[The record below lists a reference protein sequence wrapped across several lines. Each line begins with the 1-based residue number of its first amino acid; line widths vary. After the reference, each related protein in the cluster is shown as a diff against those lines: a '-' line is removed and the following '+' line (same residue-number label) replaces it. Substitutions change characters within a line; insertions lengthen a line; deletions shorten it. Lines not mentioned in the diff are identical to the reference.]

1 MINNYFDNA
10 AETSMEIVSDNG
22 RRFASLT
29 MADIGR
35 EFGQEWL
42 DACRYVYGVRHV
54 TLDVLVRALER
65 AVSSFNAKSN
75 RRSWLLMQTRAIL
88 SLDKKAGRIMVKG
101 KGRNVK
107 GVDNAELVSGINNLA
122 SLDKEIDNEDGDTES
137 LYNTLDNGE
146 ATPFDLACEN
156 LDKPDVRQ
164 YLKGLTEREAKAVAL
179 YFGLDM
185 DEAMNY
191 SEIAK
196 SLDLSP
202 QGAKDVVNRSLVK
215 MKVAASSK

>member
-1 MINNYFDNA
+1 
-10 AETSMEIVSDNG
+10 
-22 RRFASLT
+22 
-29 MADIGR
+29 
-35 EFGQEWL
+35 
-42 DACRYVYGVRHV
+42 
-54 TLDVLVRALER
+54 
-65 AVSSFNAKSN
+65 
-75 RRSWLLMQTRAIL
+75 
-88 SLDKKAGRIMVKG
+88 MVKG